1 LPSLKDL
8 YTGGDRPF
16 GFETRLAPSEKS
28 WIKSHCARSRHGAS
42 ALPAKDTRSGAR
54 VREGAAESLVPGQLT
69 VPVYT
74 AYNCEMD
81 KSSSPLQP
89 LYLKVKRHI
98 LDNIG
103 SGKWATSARVPSE
116 NDIVK
121 SFGVSRM
128 TANRALRE
136 LRDEGVLVRIA
147 GVGSFVADRHARAHP
162 LEIRSIADEIR
173 ERGHVHRAET
183 VSLERIRAVAELA
196 EDFGVAPRSELYCS
210 VIVHFEN
217 DRPVQLEDRYVL
229 PKLAPDY
236 LKVDFALTTP
246 HDYLTKVAPLQEA
259 EHLLRAVMPD
269 ERTRKLLAMK
279 RDEPCLLMIRRTW
292 TAGQIASV
300 ARLYYPGSRYEMSG
314 RFRP

>member
-1 LPSLKDL
+1 MTKPNTS
-8 YTGGDRPF
+8 
-16 GFETRLAPSEKS
+16 
-28 WIKSHCARSRHGAS
+28 
-42 ALPAKDTRSGAR
+42 
-54 VREGAAESLVPGQLT
+54 
-69 VPVYT
+69 
-74 AYNCEMD
+74 
-81 KSSSPLQP
+81 LQP
-89 LYLKVKRHI
+89 LYLQVKRHI

-103 SGKWATSARVPSE
+103 SGKWGTSARVPSE

-147 GVGSFVADRHARAHP
+147 GVGSFVADQHAHAHP
-162 LEIRSIADEIR
+162 LEIRSIADEIGR
-173 ERGHVHRAET
+173 RGHVHRAQVMT
-183 VSLERIRAVAELA
+183 LERVRAVADLA
-196 EDFGVAPRSELYCS
+196 EDFGVAPRSELFCS

-217 DRPVQLEDRYVL
+217 DSPIQLEDRYVL

-236 LKVDFALTTP
+236 LKMDFNQITP
-246 HDYLTKVAPLQEA
+246 YDYLVKAAPLQEA

-269 ERTRKLLAMK
+269 ERTRKLLSMK
-279 RDEPCLLMIRRTW
+279 RDEPCLLVIRRTW
-292 TAGQIASV
+292 TAGVIASV

>member
-1 LPSLKDL
+1 
-8 YTGGDRPF
+8 
-16 GFETRLAPSEKS
+16 
-28 WIKSHCARSRHGAS
+28 
-42 ALPAKDTRSGAR
+42 
-54 VREGAAESLVPGQLT
+54 
-69 VPVYT
+69 
-74 AYNCEMD
+74 MD
-81 KSSSPLQP
+81 KSPSPVQP

-98 LDNIG
+98 LENIG

-147 GVGSFVADRHARAHP
+147 GVGSFVADRHAQAHP
-162 LEIRSIADEIR
+162 LEIRGIADEIR
-173 ERGHVHRAET
+173 ERGHAHRAEI
-183 VSLERIRAVAELA
+183 VSLDRVRAVAELA
-196 EDFGVAPRSELYCS
+196 EDFGIAPRSELFCS
-210 VIVHFEN
+210 VLVHFEN
-217 DRPVQLEDRYVL
+217 DRPVQVEDRYVL

-236 LKVDFALTTP
+236 LKIDFSKTTP
-246 HDYLTKVAPLQEA
+246 YDYLTKVAPIQEA
-259 EHLLRAVMPD
+259 EHVLRAVMPD
-269 ERTRKLLAMK
+269 ERTRKLLSMK

>member
-1 LPSLKDL
+1 M
-8 YTGGDRPF
+8 
-16 GFETRLAPSEKS
+16 
-28 WIKSHCARSRHGAS
+28 SHST
-42 ALPAKDTRSGAR
+42 AL
-54 VREGAAESLVPGQLT
+54 
-69 VPVYT
+69 
-74 AYNCEMD
+74 
-81 KSSSPLQP
+81 LQP

-103 SGKWATSARVPSE
+103 SGKWRPSDRVPSE
-116 NDIVK
+116 NEIVK
-121 SFGVSRM
+121 AFGVSRM
-128 TANRALRE
+128 TANRALKE

-173 ERGHVHRAET
+173 ERGHVHRAEV
-183 VSLERIRAVAELA
+183 VSLERIRAVADLA
-196 EDFGVAPRSELYCS
+196 EDFGVAPRTELYCS

-236 LKVDFALTTP
+236 LTVDFTRTTP
-246 HDYLTKVAPLQEA
+246 YDYLVKVAPLQDA

-292 TAGQIASV
+292 AAGQIASV

-314 RFRP
+314 RFRPEG

>member
-1 LPSLKDL
+1 
-8 YTGGDRPF
+8 
-16 GFETRLAPSEKS
+16 
-28 WIKSHCARSRHGAS
+28 
-42 ALPAKDTRSGAR
+42 
-54 VREGAAESLVPGQLT
+54 
-69 VPVYT
+69 
-74 AYNCEMD
+74 M
-81 KSSSPLQP
+81 QP
-89 LYLKVKRHI
+89 LYIKVKRHI

-103 SGKWATSARVPSE
+103 SGKWAASARVPSE

-147 GVGSFVADRHARAHP
+147 GVGSFVADRHAQAHP
-162 LEIRSIADEIR
+162 LEIRSIAEEIR
-173 ERGHVHRAET
+173 ERGHAHRAEII
-183 VSLERIRAVAELA
+183 SLERIRAVAELS
-196 EDFGVAPRSELYCS
+196 EDFGIAPRSELYCS

-236 LKVDFALTTP
+236 LKIDFSKTTP
-246 HDYLTKVAPLQEA
+246 YDYLTKVAPLQEA
-259 EHLLRAVMPD
+259 EHVLRAVMPD
-269 ERTRKLLAMK
+269 DRTRRLLAMK

-314 RFRP
+314 RIRP

>member
-1 LPSLKDL
+1 MS
-8 YTGGDRPF
+8 
-16 GFETRLAPSEKS
+16 
-28 WIKSHCARSRHGAS
+28 
-42 ALPAKDTRSGAR
+42 
-54 VREGAAESLVPGQLT
+54 
-69 VPVYT
+69 
-74 AYNCEMD
+74 
-81 KSSSPLQP
+81 KSSAALQP

-98 LDNIG
+98 LENIG
-103 SGKWATSARVPSE
+103 SGKWGTDARVPSE
-116 NDIVK
+116 NEIVK

-173 ERGHVHRAET
+173 ERGHVHCSQIVT
-183 VSLERIRAVAELA
+183 LERVRASLKLA
-196 EDFGVAPRSELYCS
+196 EDFGIAARSELYCS

-236 LKVDFALTTP
+236 LAVDFSQTTP
-246 HDYLTKVAPLQEA
+246 YDYLSKVAPLEEV

-269 ERTRKLLAMK
+269 ERARTLLDMK

-292 TAGQIASV
+292 AAGQIASL

>member
-1 LPSLKDL
+1 MV
-8 YTGGDRPF
+8 
-16 GFETRLAPSEKS
+16 KS
-28 WIKSHCARSRHGAS
+28 NGS
-42 ALPAKDTRSGAR
+42 
-54 VREGAAESLVPGQLT
+54 
-69 VPVYT
+69 
-74 AYNCEMD
+74 
-81 KSSSPLQP
+81 LQP
-89 LYLKVKRHI
+89 LYLQVKRHI

-103 SGKWATSARVPSE
+103 SGKWGTSTRVPSE

-136 LRDEGVLVRIA
+136 LSDEGVLVRVA
-147 GVGSFVADRHARAHP
+147 GVGSFVADQHAHTHP

-173 ERGHVHRAET
+173 TRGHAHRAEI
-183 VSLERIRAVAELA
+183 VSLERVRAVADLA
-196 EDFGVAPRSELYCS
+196 RDFGVAPRSELYCS

-229 PKLAPDY
+229 PKVAPGYLKMDFSTTTPYDY
-236 LKVDFALTTP
+236 LI
-246 HDYLTKVAPLQEA
+246 KVAPLQEA
-259 EHLLRAVMPD
+259 EHVLRAVMPD
-269 ERTRKLLAMK
+269 ERTRKLLVMK

-292 TAGQIASV
+292 TAGAVASV

>member
-1 LPSLKDL
+1 MD
-8 YTGGDRPF
+8 
-16 GFETRLAPSEKS
+16 AP
-28 WIKSHCARSRHGAS
+28 A
-42 ALPAKDTRSGAR
+42 AL
-54 VREGAAESLVPGQLT
+54 
-69 VPVYT
+69 
-74 AYNCEMD
+74 
-81 KSSSPLQP
+81 LQP

-98 LDNIG
+98 LDNIS

-128 TANRALRE
+128 TANRALKE
-136 LRDEGVLVRIA
+136 LRDEGILVRIA

-162 LEIRSIADEIR
+162 LEIRGIADEIR
-173 ERGHVHRAET
+173 ERGHVHRAEIIL
-183 VSLERIRAVAELA
+183 LERIRAAASHCE
-196 EDFGVAPRSELYCS
+196 EFGVAPRSELYCS
-210 VIVHFEN
+210 LIVHFEN

-236 LKVDFALTTP
+236 LEVDFTRTTP
-246 HDYLTKVAPLQEA
+246 YDYLIKVAPLQEA
-259 EHLLRAVMPD
+259 EHQLRAVMPD
-269 ERTRKLLAMK
+269 DRTRRLLTMK

-292 TAGQIASV
+292 SAGQIASV

>member
-1 LPSLKDL
+1 MDKP
-8 YTGGDRPF
+8 
-16 GFETRLAPSEKS
+16 
-28 WIKSHCARSRHGAS
+28 AS
-42 ALPAKDTRSGAR
+42 AA
-54 VREGAAESLVPGQLT
+54 
-69 VPVYT
+69 
-74 AYNCEMD
+74 
-81 KSSSPLQP
+81 QP

-103 SGKWATSARVPSE
+103 SGKWATSSRVPSE

-147 GVGSFVADRHARAHP
+147 GVGSFVADRQAHAHP
-162 LEIRSIADEIR
+162 LEIRGIADEIR
-173 ERGHVHRAET
+173 QSGQANRAEII
-183 VSLERIRAVAELA
+183 SLERVRAVAELA
-196 EDFGVAPRSELYCS
+196 EDFGIAPRSELFCS

-229 PKLAPDY
+229 PRLAPDY
-236 LKVDFALTTP
+236 LKVDFTKTTP
-246 HDYLTKVAPLQEA
+246 YDYLTRVAPLQEA
-259 EHLLRAVMPD
+259 EHILRAVMPD
-269 ERTRKLLAMK
+269 ERTRKLLSMK

>member
-1 LPSLKDL
+1 
-8 YTGGDRPF
+8 
-16 GFETRLAPSEKS
+16 
-28 WIKSHCARSRHGAS
+28 
-42 ALPAKDTRSGAR
+42 
-54 VREGAAESLVPGQLT
+54 
-69 VPVYT
+69 
-74 AYNCEMD
+74 MD
-81 KSSSPLQP
+81 KTAAALQP

-103 SGKWATSARVPSE
+103 SGKWATSTRVPSE

-136 LRDEGVLVRIA
+136 LRDEGILVRIA
-147 GVGSFVADRHARAHP
+147 GVGSFVAERHAHAHP

-173 ERGHVHRAET
+173 ERGHVHRAEII
-183 VSLERIRAVAELA
+183 SLERVRATAELA
-196 EDFGVAPRSELYCS
+196 EDFGVAPRVELYRS

-217 DRPVQLEDRYVL
+217 DRPVQLEDRHVL

-236 LKVDFALTTP
+236 LKTDFSRTTP
-246 HDYLTKVAPLQEA
+246 YDYLTNVAPLQQA

-292 TAGQIASV
+292 TAGEIASV

>member
-1 LPSLKDL
+1 M
-8 YTGGDRPF
+8 
-16 GFETRLAPSEKS
+16 
-28 WIKSHCARSRHGAS
+28 H
-42 ALPAKDTRSGAR
+42 
-54 VREGAAESLVPGQLT
+54 
-69 VPVYT
+69 
-74 AYNCEMD
+74 
-81 KSSSPLQP
+81 KSSAALQP

-98 LDNIG
+98 LENIG
-103 SGKWATSARVPSE
+103 SGKWATASRVPSE

-136 LRDEGVLVRIA
+136 LSDEGILVRVA
-147 GVGSFVADRHARAHP
+147 GVGSFVADRQAHAHP

-173 ERGHVHRAET
+173 ERGHVHRAEIL
-183 VSLERIRAVAELA
+183 SLQPVRAAADLA
-196 EDFGVAPRSELYCS
+196 ESFGIAPRGELYCS

-217 DRPVQLEDRYVL
+217 DRAVQLEDRYVL

-236 LKVDFALTTP
+236 LKVDFTKTTP
-246 HDYLTKVAPLQEA
+246 YDYLIRVAPLQEA
-259 EHLLRAVMPD
+259 EHVLRAVMPD
-269 ERTRKLLAMK
+269 ERTRKLLSMK

-300 ARLYYPGSRYEMSG
+300 ARLYYPGSRYELSG